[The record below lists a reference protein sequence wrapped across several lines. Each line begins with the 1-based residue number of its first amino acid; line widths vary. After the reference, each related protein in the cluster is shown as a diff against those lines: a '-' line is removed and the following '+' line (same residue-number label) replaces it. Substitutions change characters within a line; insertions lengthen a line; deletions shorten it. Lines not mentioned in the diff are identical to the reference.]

1 MEAVF
6 NIKEKSMRNINSAV
20 SLLKQTEED
29 NTLANQKEFV
39 DMARQRK
46 KDLYDNTSLEI
57 AIKSLNFSRWNLFF
71 VILTLL
77 ISILSLV
84 IR

>member
-1 MEAVF
+1 MH
-6 NIKEKSMRNINSAV
+6 NINSAV
-20 SLLKQTEED
+20 GLLKQTEED
-29 NTLANQKEFV
+29 NALAYQKDFADIE
-39 DMARQRK
+39 RQRK
-46 KDLYDNTSLEI
+46 KDLYDNVSLEI
-57 AIKSLNFSRWNLFF
+57 ALKSLNFSKWNLFF